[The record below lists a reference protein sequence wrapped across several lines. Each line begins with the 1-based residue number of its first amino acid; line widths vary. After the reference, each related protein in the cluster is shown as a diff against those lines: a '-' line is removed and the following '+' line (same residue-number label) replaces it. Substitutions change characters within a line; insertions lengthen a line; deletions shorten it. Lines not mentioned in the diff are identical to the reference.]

1 LENVTDVG
9 KTKTLWKIHRFYDPD
24 GKVEDLAR
32 KGYPIDELIKL
43 FKDRFINVSEFEG
56 NVFLNEGINLIW
68 TLVCGGSGTPF
79 NSANSYLGVGNGTTA
94 EDPTQTGLLGSSKLY
109 KKVDSGYPQY
119 GSNQQVVFR
128 ATYGGTEANF
138 AWNEFT
144 VANGSS
150 DTAVNLNR
158 KVSSKGT
165 KTSGSTWILTLT
177 LKIQ

>member
-1 LENVTDVG
+1 LELKDKAKG
-9 KTKTLWKIHRFYDPD
+9 KTIWQIHKFYDPD
-24 GKVEDLAR
+24 GLIAKLGE
-32 KGYPIDELIKL
+32 KGTSIQELIEK
-43 FKDRFINVSEFEG
+43 FKDRFIGEEKFEG
-56 NVFLNEGINLIW
+56 NIFLNEGINLIW

-94 EDPTQTGLLGSSKLY
+94 ESATQTGLQGTSKLY
-109 KKVDSGYPQY
+109 KKVDVGYPQY
-119 GSNQQVVFR
+119 GTDQKAVWR

-150 DTAVNLNR
+150 DTAINLNR
-158 KVSSKGT
+158 KVISKGT

-177 LKIQ
+177 LTLS